1 MATLPAV
8 HNRHRKVFIFLGVRT
23 EMLLASA

>member
-1 MATLPAV
+1 MATLPAI
-8 HNRHRKVFIFLGVRT
+8 HNRHRKFFIFLGVRT

>member
-1 MATLPAV
+1 MATLPAI
-8 HNRHRKVFIFLGVRT
+8 HNRHRKVFIFLRVRK